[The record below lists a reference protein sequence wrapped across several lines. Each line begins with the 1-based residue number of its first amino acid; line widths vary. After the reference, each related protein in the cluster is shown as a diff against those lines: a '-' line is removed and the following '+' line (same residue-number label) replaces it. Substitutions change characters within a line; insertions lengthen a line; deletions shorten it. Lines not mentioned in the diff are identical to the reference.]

1 MYLSPFDQTHI
12 LTVLGSYRLG
22 RGWEFGARFRLVSGN
37 LYTPNTYGFY
47 DENNAT
53 YLPQA
58 AYPQNGARLPSF
70 NQLDL
75 RVDKTWTF
83 RTWQLSAYLDVQ
95 NVYNQGN
102 VEGTSYNYNST
113 LMQYATG
120 IPFLPSFG
128 LRGEF

>member
-22 RGWEFGARFRLVSGN
+22 KGWQFGARFRFVSGDP
-37 LYTPNTYGFY
+37 YTPNNYGFY

-58 AYPQNGARLPSF
+58 SYPPNGARLPSF

-75 RVDKTWTF
+75 RVDKTWTY

-102 VEGTSYNYNST
+102 VEGTSANYNYTQQS
-113 LMQYATG
+113 YATG
-120 IPFLPSFG
+120 LPILPSLGF
-128 LRGEF
+128 RAEF